1 MFSKDKETSFYDY
14 WYILKHA
21 FAIIRSDHKIKNK
34 QLSTIMYFKTML
46 MLVFRKD
53 TVKWKYF

>member
-21 FAIIRSDHKIKNK
+21 FAIIRSDHKVKNK
-34 QLSTIMYFKTML
+34 QLSTIMYL
-46 MLVFRKD
+46 RQC
-53 TVKWKYF
+53 